1 MAGERYNHSLDIGKQ
16 LEQEEAAKPPQETP
30 APEPAPQPEPK
41 PEEPAARDPGEDDV
55 NEIIDKD
62 IPHLKPKKTNS
73 ERFAVFTIPLCLLFL
88 ILIASWTLTRPAQ
101 LPLLDTLAE
110 QAVEQQLTVGIA
122 RTIEAEYPMLS
133 QQEKAKRA
141 ARAFSEAWKT
151 DDVAQ
156 EIAQLANTLKAH
168 YQTAE
173 GIPYLYAPDDY
184 FHYRRARNILQH
196 GHEGETL
203 TNGRPFDTL
212 RNAPFGEFADTRDAF
227 PAVQATIA
235 RIAQAL
241 SGASTERALAYA
253 PVIFGILSLIAF
265 FFLVKLLLG
274 GTFPALFASA
284 ALALHPRFIRMH
296 FAGLADTGSL
306 NMLLSLLILL
316 LFVAA
321 TRSRGIKRLACI
333 ALAALTTVAF
343 AQVWSGWYFPL
354 ALIAVYLFSM
364 AAVALVSRART
375 GKHGAWILLAVI
387 TLCAVLGAAAL
398 AWSGAFDKIL
408 TYTRLATPDAAF
420 YPTAIPFV
428 SELSATPPG
437 MLIELVGGWL
447 LVLFWLGG
455 LAILLKQ
462 AWNATLPEKRTPAQH
477 DQTRSAVFLLAWC
490 IPLLIAGILAYRFLG
505 YAMPAFVAIAAI
517 GASRLA
523 RACEHVI
530 HWFSDKPAETIAK
543 LAGAGLVLLAILA
556 PLAAGVRDTTTILPL
571 VNDGIAETAQHIASH
586 SSSNAIIAT
595 WWSLGYP
602 WQALARR
609 ATAIDGGSLSSPRL
623 WWVAR
628 AFATSTEREARDI
641 FRYLFCGGERAVI
654 TPVRNAFGAQTAHDL
669 ALNLVNSKTDDTS
682 FPLYNGSVFQA
693 SDVRCTPPQTFAVV
707 TEDMLQQLPT
717 FAALTAWDFE
727 TQTMPERDAS
737 IITPLY
743 SCTNTN
749 KTSVRCANSY
759 VIDLAALDARRGSV
773 TPAALHVYL
782 NGQRRTRAFDDTLT
796 SAALVLSGDEDGGMR
811 AFEVHR
817 DYADSLL
824 VRLFARDQT
833 LKFFE
838 PALTVTK
845 PDRVVAYEVAWH
857 GRNVTFTNV
866 APASAS
872 AAELSQLLA
881 QSLRDED

>member
-16 LEQEEAAKPPQETP
+16 LEKEEEATKPPAEP
-30 APEPAPQPEPK
+30 APETAPQPEPE
-41 PEEPAARDPGEDDV
+41 PEEPAVHDLGEEDV

-73 ERFAVFTIPLCLLFL
+73 ERFAVFTIPLCILFL
-88 ILIASWTLTRPAQ
+88 ILIASWALTRPTT

-141 ARAFSEAWKT
+141 ARAFSEAWAT
-151 DDVAQ
+151 DEVAQ
-156 EIAQLANTLKAH
+156 EIAQLASTLKAH

-184 FHYRRARNILQH
+184 FHYRRARNILLH
-196 GHEGETL
+196 DHEGETL

-227 PAVQATIA
+227 PLIQATIA
-235 RIAQAL
+235 RIAQAV

-253 PVIFGILSLIAF
+253 PVIFGVLSLIAL
-265 FFLVKLLLG
+265 FFLARLLLG
-274 GTFPALFASA
+274 GTFPALFASTV
-284 ALALHPRFIRMH
+284 LALHPRFIRMH
-296 FAGLADTGSL
+296 FAGLADSGSL
-306 NMLLSLLILL
+306 NMLLSLLIFL
-316 LFVAA
+316 LFIAA
-321 TRSRGIKRLACI
+321 TRSRGIKRLTCL
-333 ALAALTTVAF
+333 ALAALTTFAF

-354 ALIAVYLFSM
+354 ILIALYLFGM
-364 AAVALVSRART
+364 AAVALVSRARA

-387 TLCAVLGAAAL
+387 ALCAVLGGAAL
-398 AWSGAFDKIL
+398 AWSGAFDKLL
-408 TYTRLATPDAAF
+408 TYVHLATPDTAF
-420 YPTAIPFV
+420 YPTVFPFV

-455 LAILLKQ
+455 LALLLKR
-462 AWNATLPEKRTPAQH
+462 AWHATIPGKCTPAQQ

-490 IPLLIAGILAYRFLG
+490 IPLLIAGILAYRFMG
-505 YAMPAFVAIAAI
+505 YAMPAFAIIAAV
-517 GASRLA
+517 GASWLA

-530 HWFSDKPAETIAK
+530 QWFSDKPAETIAK

-571 VNDGIAETAQHIASH
+571 VNDGIAETAQHIATH
-586 SSSNAIIAT
+586 SGSNAIIAT

-609 ATAIDGGSLSSPRL
+609 ATAIDGGSLSSSRL
-623 WWVAR
+623 WWVAQ
-628 AFATSTEREARDI
+628 AFTATTERESRDI
-641 FRYLFCGGERAVI
+641 FRYLFCRGERTVI
-654 TPVRNAFGAQTAHDL
+654 TPVRNAFGAQAAHDL
-669 ALNLVNSKTDDTS
+669 ALNLVNSKTDETS
-682 FPLYNGSVFQA
+682 FPLHNGSVFQA
-693 SDVRCTPPQTFAVV
+693 SDMRCTPPETFAVV

-727 TQTMPERDAS
+727 TGTMPERDAS

-743 SCTNTN
+743 SCTSTN

-759 VIDLAALDARRGSV
+759 VIDLAALDARRGSA

-782 NGQRRTRAFDDTLT
+782 NGQRRMRAFDGTP
-796 SAALVLSGDEDGGMR
+796 SSSVLVLSSDNDGSMR

-824 VRLFARDQT
+824 VRLFARDQG

-838 PALTVTK
+838 HAITVTK
-845 PDRVVAYEVAWH
+845 PDRVVAYEIAWL
-857 GRNVTFTNV
+857 GRNVTLTNV
-866 APASAS
+866 APANAS
-872 AAELSQLLA
+872 AAELSGLLA
-881 QSLRDED
+881 QSLRDQD

>member
-30 APEPAPQPEPK
+30 VPEAAPQPEPE
-41 PEEPAARDPGEDDV
+41 PEEPVVHDPGEEDV

-62 IPHLKPKKTNS
+62 IPRLKPKKTNA
-73 ERFAVFTIPLCLLFL
+73 ERFAVFAIPLCLLFL
-88 ILIASWTLTRPAQ
+88 ILIASWALTRPTN

-141 ARAFSEAWKT
+141 ARAFSEAWTT
-151 DDVAQ
+151 DDVEQ
-156 EIAQLANTLKAH
+156 EIAQLATSLKAH
-168 YQTAE
+168 YQTSE

-184 FHYRRARNILQH
+184 FHYRRARSILQH

-227 PAVQATIA
+227 PAVQVTLVRIA
-235 RIAQAL
+235 RVV
-241 SGASTERALAYA
+241 SHASIERVLATA
-253 PVIFGILSLIAF
+253 PVVFGILSLIVF
-265 FFLVKLLLG
+265 FFLIRLLG

-296 FAGLADTGSL
+296 FAGLADSGSL

-321 TRSRGIKRLACI
+321 TRSCGIKRLACL
-333 ALAALTTVAF
+333 ALAALTAAAF
-343 AQVWSGWYFPL
+343 AQIWSGWYFPL
-354 ALIAVYLFSM
+354 VLIALYLFCT
-364 AAVALVSRART
+364 AAVALVSRTRA
-375 GKHGAWILLAVI
+375 GKHGAWVLLAVI
-387 TLCAVLGAAAL
+387 TLCAVLGAAAIV
-398 AWSGAFDKIL
+398 WTGAFDKLL
-408 TYTRLATPDAAF
+408 TYARLAAPDAAF
-420 YPTAIPFV
+420 YPTAFPFV

-437 MLIELVGGWL
+437 MLVKLAGGWL
-447 LVLFWLGG
+447 LTLFWIGG
-455 LAILLKQ
+455 ILILLKR
-462 AWNATLPEKRTPAQH
+462 AWQATLPGKRTPEQQH
-477 DQTRSAVFLLAWC
+477 QTRTALFLLAWG
-490 IPLLIAGILAYRFLG
+490 IPLLIAGVLAYRFLG
-505 YAMPAFVAIAAI
+505 YAMPPFAAIAAV
-517 GASRLA
+517 GAGRLA
-523 RACEHVI
+523 RALEHVI
-530 HWFSDKPAETIAK
+530 RWFSDKPAETIAK
-543 LAGAGLVLLAILA
+543 LAGAGLVLIAILT
-556 PLAAGVRDTTTILPL
+556 PLAAGVRDTTILPL
-571 VNDGIAETAQHIASH
+571 VNDGIAETAQRIASQ
-586 SSSNAIIAT
+586 SRPDAIIMT

-623 WWVAR
+623 WWVAK
-628 AFATSTEREARDI
+628 AFTTTAEREARDI
-641 FRYLFCGGERAVI
+641 FRFLFCRGERTVI
-654 TPVRNAFGAQTAHDL
+654 TPARNAFGAQTAHDL
-669 ALNLVNSKTDDTS
+669 ALNLVNSKADDISILLPNGTS
-682 FPLYNGSVFQA
+682 VMA
-693 SDVRCTPPQTFAVV
+693 SDVRCTPPETFAVV

-743 SCTNTN
+743 SCASTN

-759 VIDLAALDARRGSV
+759 VIDLAALGARRGSA

-782 NGQRRTRAFDDTLT
+782 NGQRRTRAFDGTPS
-796 SAALVLSGDEDGGMR
+796 SAVLVLSSDNDGSMR

-824 VRLFARDQT
+824 VRLFANDQN

-838 PALTVTK
+838 PVSTVTK
-845 PDRVVAYEVAWH
+845 PDRVVAYELAWL
-857 GRNVTFTNV
+857 GRNITFTNV
-866 APASAS
+866 APANAS
-872 AAELSQLLA
+872 AAELSGLLA